1 MNFRKDVQSLTE
13 AYKHIVEAPTDPG
26 PSFDDTADTP
36 DVKYIGGDVT
46 GGGGDISPEDK
57 IDVIDK
63 IVSGVK
69 DMLEAY
75 EEGHF
80 PGSFKDF
87 RDKIAEV
94 VRAVY
99 PPIGKANSKYVARVI
114 QNDLR
119 EQGVIVDEKSKGVKV
134 NTVSSAVNEPIAKA
148 LSEPVKSETI
158 PGFRLAA
165 LYEINRDLPMTVSK
179 DAKQAHQSLLKQGML
194 WGKHDGKAIV
204 KASGLSYEKAKVVL
218 PELERV
224 EAIIKYEPEDRS
236 GSEDVEALDYG
247 DENPQHLAYDLTKG
261 GTDTIGTAY

>member
-13 AYKHIVEAPTDPG
+13 AYKHITEAPTDPG
-26 PSFDDTADTP
+26 PSFNEPADTP

-63 IVSGVK
+63 IVKEVK

-99 PPIGKANSKYVARVI
+99 PPIGKANSNYVARVI

-134 NTVSSAVNEPIAKA
+134 NTISSAVNEPIAKA
-148 LSEPVKSETI
+148 LKEPAKSETI
-158 PGFRLAA
+158 PGWHLAA
-165 LYEINRDLPMTVSK
+165 QYEINRDIPMSVSD
-179 DAKQAHQSLLKQGML
+179 DAKEAHENLLKQGML

-204 KASGLSYEKAKVVL
+204 KASGLSYEKAKVAL
-218 PELERV
+218 PELERAGV
-224 EAIIKYEPEDRS
+224 IAKLE
-236 GSEDVEALDYG
+236 SEDDEDKDIEALDYSEE
-247 DENPQHLAYDLTKG
+247 DPRHLAYDLTKG

>member
-134 NTVSSAVNEPIAKA
+134 NTISSAVNEPIAKA

>member
-13 AYKHIVEAPTDPG
+13 AYKHITEAPTDPG
-26 PSFDDTADTP
+26 PSFNEPADTP

-63 IVSGVK
+63 IVNGVK

-94 VRAVY
+94 VRTVY
-99 PPIGKANSKYVARVI
+99 PPIGKSNSNYVARVI

-119 EQGVIVDEKSKGVKV
+119 KQGVIVDEKSKGVKV

-148 LSEPVKSETI
+148 LKEPAKSETI
-158 PGFRLAA
+158 PGWHLAA
-165 LYEINRDLPMTVSK
+165 LYEINRDIPMSVSD
-179 DAKQAHQSLLKQGML
+179 DAKEAHENLLKQGML

-204 KASGLSYEKAKVVL
+204 KASGLSYEKAKVAL

-224 EAIIKYEPEDRS
+224 GVIAKLE
-236 GSEDVEALDYG
+236 SEDDEDKDIEALDYNEE
-247 DENPQHLAYDLTKG
+247 DPRHLAYDLTKG

>member
-134 NTVSSAVNEPIAKA
+134 NTISSAVNEPIAKA

-236 GSEDVEALDYG
+236 GSEDVEALDYS

>member
-75 EEGHF
+75 EDGHF

>member
-119 EQGVIVDEKSKGVKV
+119 EQGVDEKSKGVKV